1 MRRRYLLCYDVR
13 DKRRLRRTI
22 NVAESYGHRLQYS
35 VFICDLSGV
44 ERTHLE
50 RDLLKVIRA
59 DIDRALLVDL
69 GQVGA
74 PSSERFQWVSVPQ
87 RLPTAEEA
95 TIV

>member
-22 NVAESYGHRLQYS
+22 KVAESFGHRLQYS
-35 VFICDLSGV
+35 VFICDLSSV
-44 ERTHLE
+44 ERIHLE
-50 RDLLKVIRA
+50 RDLLRVIRA

-69 GQVGA
+69 GQEA
-74 PSSERFQWVSVPQ
+74 ASRDRFRWVSTPQ
-87 RLPTAEEA
+87 RLPASNEA